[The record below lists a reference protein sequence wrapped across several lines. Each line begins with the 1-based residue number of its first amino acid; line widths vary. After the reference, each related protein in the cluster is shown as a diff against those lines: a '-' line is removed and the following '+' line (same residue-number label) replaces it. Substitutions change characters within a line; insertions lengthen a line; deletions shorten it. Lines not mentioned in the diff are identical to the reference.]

1 MPRKEKVKQSPRSS
15 RGLGYL
21 SVMLLVATAL
31 IVGAGHEPLKEL
43 LATFTSIDESPVVDS
58 PESETELALDRP
70 EDLEKPQHLES
81 VILAK
86 SDLTVLKV
94 TIADNIRIEY
104 ILEPSSIG
112 VDASHRQS
120 VLAIAC
126 ALRHGGP
133 VRRAVVFVGVG
144 KYIDSAGQPA
154 LRSRA
159 ETKLSALR
167 VNRMVCSPET
177 TERDVDWGRIA
188 EYDIRFAIPR
198 GFKVDL

>member
-1 MPRKEKVKQSPRSS
+1 MSAREKMKQSPRSS

-21 SVMLLVATAL
+21 SVMLLVAAAL
-31 IVGAGHEPLKEL
+31 IIGAAHEPLKEL
-43 LATFTSIDESPVVDS
+43 LGASTNMNASQVVDP
-58 PESETELALDRP
+58 PEPETMPVSGTP
-70 EDLEKPQHLES
+70 ELEKPQQLES
-81 VILAK
+81 VILSK
-86 SDLTVLKV
+86 TDLTVLKV
-94 TIADNIRIEY
+94 SFADSIRIEY
-104 ILEPSSIG
+104 ILVPASIG
-112 VDASHRQS
+112 VDSSHRQA
-120 VLAIAC
+120 VLTIAC

-167 VNRMVCSPET
+167 VNRMDCSSEL
-177 TERDVDWGRIA
+177 TERDFDWGRIA

>member
-21 SVMLLVATAL
+21 SVMFLVAAAL
-31 IVGAGHEPLKEL
+31 MIGAAHEPLKEL
-43 LATFTSIDESPVVDS
+43 LDTFANIDESPVVNPHE
-58 PESETELALDRP
+58 PETVLAPDTP
-70 EDLEKPQHLES
+70 ELEKPQQLES
-81 VILAK
+81 VILSK
-86 SDLTVLKV
+86 TNLTVLKV
-94 TIADNIRIEY
+94 TIADSIRIEY
-104 ILEPSSIG
+104 RLEPASIG
-112 VDASHRQS
+112 VDSSHRQA
-120 VLAIAC
+120 VLTIAC
-126 ALRHGGP
+126 ALRYGGP
-133 VRRAVVFVGVG
+133 VRRAVVFIGVG
-144 KYIDSAGQPA
+144 KYIDSAGRPA

-177 TERDVDWGRIA
+177 TERDIEWGRIA

>member
-1 MPRKEKVKQSPRSS
+1 MTRKEKVKRSPRSS

-21 SVMLLVATAL
+21 SVIFLVAAAL
-31 IVGAGHEPLKEL
+31 IIGAAHEPLKEL
-43 LATFTSIDESPVVDS
+43 FGTFTNMNESPVVDP
-58 PESETELALDRP
+58 PEPEAVLALDTP
-70 EDLEKPQHLES
+70 ELKKPQQLES
-81 VILAK
+81 VIL
-86 SDLTVLKV
+86 SRTDLTVLKV

-104 ILEPSSIG
+104 ILEPASVG
-112 VDASHRQS
+112 VDSSHRLA
-120 VLAIAC
+120 VLTIVC
-126 ALRHGGP
+126 ALRHDGP

-144 KYIDSAGQPA
+144 QFIDSAGQPA

-167 VNRMVCSPET
+167 VNRMNCSIET
-177 TERDVDWGRIA
+177 SERDVDWGRIA